1 MCCGDR
7 LIFLEIN
14 SKLMRIVHSR
24 GNIYWVSRIGPY
36 LNSSKTLSP
45 TDVPNT
51 NSIKTVF
58 QPIFGCRSILYFL
71 IQRKK
76 PLNGSCS
83 HNFRV
88 TITFWWYKVLPTSA
102 PSLLLRC
109 WTFQFESC
117 RGVAENG
124 VLKTITSNLWSQKF
138 SCYQEENLHFYWMWM
153 TASSFFFA
161 GRCAGYICIMHIN
174 L

>member
-76 PLNGSCS
+76 
-83 HNFRV
+83 
-88 TITFWWYKVLPTSA
+88 TSERK
-102 PSLLLRC
+102 LF
-109 WTFQFESC
+109 TQ
-117 RGVAENG
+117 
-124 VLKTITSNLWSQKF
+124 F
-138 SCYQEENLHFYWMWM
+138 SCYNYILMIQSTTHICTISPLAMLNISIWILSRCRGERCTEDNHEQFMESKIQLLSGGKF
-153 TASSFFFA
+153 TFLLNVNDGIIVFFRRA
-161 GRCAGYICIMHIN
+161 MCWLYMHYAY
-174 L
+174 